1 MLIAHEPLRRDL
13 RATTMADL
21 NTDATPLLSEEKVT
35 TSATGAKES
44 ATILRFVAV
53 AAFLCLGAIAAV
65 TAQQMESSGVTDDV
79 SGDAHLGGSQ
89 CDGTCP
95 ALPECDWKKMAKE
108 GSAHVLILGD
118 STDKLWHKSFCN
130 ELLAEEQRCVSPD
143 TCATPSATF
152 LPNNMQPF
160 VCVEVRPAKRF
171 FPLHFRLVL
180 A

>member
-1 MLIAHEPLRRDL
+1 
-13 RATTMADL
+13 MADL

-44 ATILRFVAV
+44 ATIWVRRCRSLPVLGRDRRGHC
-53 AAFLCLGAIAAV
+53 AANGVVRVLP
-65 TAQQMESSGVTDDV
+65 TTSSGTRTSADP
-79 SGDAHLGGSQ
+79 SA
-89 CDGTCP
+89 TAPAPRCP
-95 ALPECDWKKMAKE
+95 
-108 GSAHVLILGD
+108 SATGRRWRRRAARTSLILGD

>member
-79 SGDAHLGGSQ
+79 FGDAHLGGSQ

-95 ALPECDWKKMAKE
+95 ALPERDWKKMAKE

-143 TCATPSATF
+143 TCATRRPPSCPTTCNPSSASRCD
-152 LPNNMQPF
+152 P
-160 VCVEVRPAKRF
+160 RKI
-171 FPLHFRLVL
+171 FPLRFRLVL